1 VREAPGLGA
10 APLSQGRIIRRRAPQ
25 HFTVTVFLSALLAI
39 PPLSTD
45 ISLPALP
52 SIARA
57 FGEDAGRAQLVV
69 ALFLVG
75 FAVGQLGYGPAS
87 DRFGRRPVLIAALAL
102 YVAAGVGCF
111 VAPSLEWL
119 VGGRLLQGLGACGG
133 PVIARAVVR
142 DVYEPVRGAR
152 ILSLASLGMAAA
164 PVVGAIAGGG
174 VVLVFH
180 WRGIFVALASFG
192 ALLLISA
199 ALFLPETNLAPDST
213 RLSLAA
219 LTRNYVAIATDRR
232 FLGYVLTLA
241 GGSIGLFAWLMG
253 SPFVLM
259 TLRGLPPHLYGLA
272 FAGVNVGTV
281 CGAMLSARLVVP
293 LGIERPV
300 TIGLALYIAG
310 AAALVALLLAGAR
323 HPAAVIVP
331 MALFQFGNGMVMPNA
346 VAGAI
351 APFPRAAGAAS
362 ALAGFAQMTTGALS
376 GLVLG
381 RLHDGSA
388 MPMTLLVAV
397 SAVSAALCF
406 ALLVRRRRTR

>member
-1 VREAPGLGA
+1 
-10 APLSQGRIIRRRAPQ
+10 
-25 HFTVTVFLSALLAI
+25 VTVFLSALLAI

-87 DRFGRRPVLIAALAL
+87 DRFGRRPVLIAALGL
-102 YVAAGVGCF
+102 YVAAGVGCL
-111 VAPSLEWL
+111 VAPSFEWL
-119 VGGRLLQGLGACGG
+119 VAGRLLQGLGACGG
-133 PVIARAVVR
+133 PVIARALVR

-152 ILSLASLGMAAA
+152 VLSLASLGMAAA
-164 PVVGAIAGGG
+164 PAVGAIGGG
-174 VVLVFH
+174 AVVLVFH
-180 WRGIFVALASFG
+180 WRGIFVALAGFG
-192 ALLLISA
+192 ALLLMSA
-199 ALFLPETNLAPDST
+199 ALLLPETNLAPDST
-213 RLSLAA
+213 RLSLATLA
-219 LTRNYVAIATDRR
+219 RNYVTIATDRR

-272 FAGVNVGTV
+272 FAAVNVGTI
-281 CGAMLSARLVVP
+281 CGAMLSVHLVVP
-293 LGIERPV
+293 LGIERIV
-300 TIGLALYIAG
+300 TIGLALYLAG
-310 AAALVALLLAGAR
+310 AAALVALLLAGAQ

-331 MALFQFGNGMVMPNA
+331 MALFQFGNGMVMPNT
-346 VAGAI
+346 VVGAI

-362 ALAGFAQMTTGALS
+362 ALAGFVQMATGALS
-376 GLVLG
+376 GLALG
-381 RLHDGSA
+381 RLHDGTA
-388 MPMTLLVAV
+388 RPMTLLVAV

-406 ALLVRRRRTR
+406 ALLVRRRRGR